1 MRPGHEKADKGG
13 FRLRRQDRGGD
24 EGDREQPAQNG
35 DVIHRSLEPMLTGFS
50 AHAAICREGRR

>member
-24 EGDREQPAQNG
+24 EGDREQLAQNG
-35 DVIHRSLEPMLTGFS
+35 DVIHRVVGTDANRFQRACGHLP
-50 AHAAICREGRR
+50 